1 MHVILM
7 GPPAAGKGT
16 QSKFLEEKYGLM
28 HFSTGDELRAE
39 IASNS
44 PLGQKVQKVMDA
56 GQLVSDDI
64 ILDIIKDRLS
74 RPAYKNGI
82 IFDGVIRTIPQAK
95 GLDKILTE
103 RKQAICAAFDLS
115 VDEKILVDRVE
126 SRVEQTLARGETPR
140 KDDNLDVLKRR
151 IKEYKDFSKIVSPYY
166 AERDLLTVI
175 DGTQSI
181 EDVSKKI
188 DSVLQHCL

>member
-1 MHVILM
+1 
-7 GPPAAGKGT
+7 
-16 QSKFLEEKYGLM
+16 M

-44 PLGQKVQKVMDA
+44 PLGQKVQAVMNA

-74 RPAYKNGI
+74 RPEYKNGI
-82 IFDGVIRTIPQAK
+82 IFDGVIRTIPQAE
-95 GLDKILTE
+95 GLETILHDRRQE
-103 RKQAICAAFDLS
+103 ICAAFDLN
-115 VDEKILVDRVE
+115 VDEAILIDRVE
-126 SRVEQTLARGETPR
+126 SRVKETLARGETPR

-151 IKEYKDFSKIVSPYY
+151 IREYKDFSKIVSPYY
-166 AERDLLTVI
+166 DDKGLLTVI

-181 EDVSKKI
+181 ESVSQKI
-188 DSVLQHCL
+188 DNVLKKCL